1 MMNCPFVKLA
11 GIGMRL
17 SSPPH
22 RSSERGFGNHS
33 DPSNNDRAF
42 PDNPPQ
48 WPFPFLN
55 ATQAYRHV
63 IGST

>member
-1 MMNCPFVKLA
+1 MTYPFLRLA

-17 SSPPH
+17 SSLPH
-22 RSSERGFGNHS
+22 RSSERCFGNHS
-33 DPSNNDRAF
+33 GPLNNDRAF

-48 WPFPFLN
+48 WPFPCLN
-55 ATQAYRHV
+55 ETQAYRYV